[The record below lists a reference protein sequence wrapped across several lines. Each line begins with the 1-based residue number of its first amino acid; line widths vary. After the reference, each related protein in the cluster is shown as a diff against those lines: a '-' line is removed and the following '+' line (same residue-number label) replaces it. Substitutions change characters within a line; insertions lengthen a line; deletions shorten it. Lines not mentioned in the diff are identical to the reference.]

1 MVVRVT
7 LNEPLGADLGPFLLE
22 SDEGTVTPATGSRA
36 ALLAGLDVTVDN
48 GSTEIRISSIL
59 PSLCSNELTIPITGI
74 PLVIIAN
81 NDTAGP
87 INGELG
93 GDAGINVLSNDTLN
107 GITATTSSVTIT
119 STPTGPLTVNSDGTV
134 DIAPNTAAGTY
145 TIGYTICEIANP
157 TNCDTATV
165 TVTVEVNVQIEV
177 AAVLLLP
184 EGTDCN
190 IGDPSEVFA
199 NIVYIESNFGGFV
212 ENIDNELVLS
222 NSNIFA
228 QPDTPIYD
236 WLNPPAGTTITISP
250 KSVVNSVPT
259 ITPGQGNINGSY
271 LVQAE
276 SLNNPIGTR
285 LVAGF
290 ITTDNIVFNPC
301 S

>member
-48 GSTEIRISSIL
+48 GSTEIRISSTL

-134 DIAPNTAAGTY
+134 DIAPDTAAGTY
-145 TIGYTICEIANP
+145 TIDYTICEIANP

-165 TVTVEVNVQIEV
+165 TVTVEEAILI
-177 AAVLLLP
+177 AGILLLAG
-184 EGTDCN
+184 GTDCST
-190 IGDPSEVFA
+190 GDPATDHSNVIWVPSSWDGFTLKSGKLVVDNGFA
-199 NIVYIESNFGGFV
+199 FAGSPITFYNPLDPAVTVDSLQSITTSTSGFV
-212 ENIDNELVLS
+212 D
-222 NSNIFA
+222 
-228 QPDTPIYD
+228 
-236 WLNPPAGTTITISP
+236 
-250 KSVVNSVPT
+250 PT
-259 ITPGQGNINGSY
+259 AASTNF
-271 LVQAE
+271 LVQNE
-276 SLNNPIGTR
+276 SLNIIG
-285 LVAGF
+285 G
-290 ITTDNIVFNPC
+290 DNIDLSTNPTFAEASFNVC
-301 S
+301 F